1 MTRTESACLKS
12 LGEAYAQ
19 KKLDLHLAKYMAAMA
34 EKRFVDYLQEIADRD
49 DPPTVRPVD
58 PEPKIDYL
66 EEVVDF
72 KFSDQA
78 KILAETV
85 PAADVIL
92 DGKG

>member
-1 MTRTESACLKS
+1 MTRIESNRLKS

-19 KKLDLHLAKYMAAMA
+19 KKLDLHLAKDMAAMA

-49 DPPTVRPVD
+49 DPAPVRVPD
-58 PEPKIDYL
+58 PEPKINYL

-72 KFSDQA
+72 KFSDQGT
-78 KILAETV
+78 IE
-85 PAADVIL
+85 PAADVIV